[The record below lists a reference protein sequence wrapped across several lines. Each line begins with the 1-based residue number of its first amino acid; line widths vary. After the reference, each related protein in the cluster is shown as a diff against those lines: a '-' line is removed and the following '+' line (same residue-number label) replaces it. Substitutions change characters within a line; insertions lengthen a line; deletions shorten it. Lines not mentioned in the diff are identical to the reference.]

1 MNDSKIW
8 LEATRPKTLPAAIS
22 PVLLGTAMSFKA
34 ESTDYLAAL
43 ICLGFALLVQ
53 IGTNLSNDYLDGV
66 KGTDTDLR
74 LGPRRAV
81 ASGLVAPNTMKY
93 VAIGVLIVSFCLGL
107 GLIAFGGWWLL
118 VIGFSSVACAWLYTG
133 GPYPLA
139 YNGLGDIF
147 VILFFG
153 IIAVA
158 CTYYVQ
164 VGEITLDVILLGL
177 SIGLVVNNI
186 LLVNNFRDF
195 EEDRKACKRT
205 LVVIFG
211 RRMAERQYVGSFL
224 IAGAVLGWLA
234 LKGYGVLIL
243 LGWLPL
249 MWGSM
254 QVGKLANADGSE
266 AYLVSLKG
274 AALVVIFYSMLVSV
288 GLVLGS

>member
-1 MNDSKIW
+1 MYNSKIW
-8 LEATRPKTLPAAIS
+8 IEASRPKTLPAAVA
-22 PVLLGTAMSFKA
+22 PVLIGTAMSFQA
-34 ESTDYLAAL
+34 GSMHTIPAI
-43 ICLGFALLVQ
+43 ICLGFAVLVQ
-53 IGTNLSNDYLDGV
+53 IGTNLANDYLDGV
-66 KGTDTDLR
+66 KGTDTKLR

-81 ASGLVAPNTMKY
+81 ASGLVVPEKMKCA
-93 VAIGVLIVSFCLGL
+93 AIAVLTASFCLGSS
-107 GLIAFGGWWLL
+107 LIAFGGWWLL
-118 VIGFSSVACAWLYTG
+118 IVGISSVSCAWLYTG

-164 VGEITLDVILLGL
+164 VGEITLDVVLLGL
-177 SIGLVVNNI
+177 SIGLIVNNI
-186 LLVNNFRDF
+186 LLVNNYRDF
-195 EEDRKACKRT
+195 EEDRKANKRT
-205 LVVIFG
+205 LVVLFG
-211 RRMAERQYVGSFL
+211 RRMAERQYVGSLL

-249 MWGSM
+249 FWGTM

-274 AALVVIFYSMLVSV
+274 AALVVVFHSVLVSV
-288 GLVLGS
+288 GLLLTI